1 MNSAFRLKLGF
12 LLLLALIATAP
23 AAALAQ
29 PGCEELNDVATFN
42 YRNFGIGVH
51 RDCGAFDPICEALRL
66 KQIIAGAPLAEWIIA
81 SRDAALA
88 AGVSPIP
95 PNVRSRV
102 EHLFP
107 ASVLDRARFKTG
119 GGFLGTLQ
127 FWREEMGSRGA
138 ITLDYVIVLS
148 DQSRLSDIRLW
159 THELEHVRQY
169 DQLGVAGFAQ
179 AYFDQTCVLPGD
191 TPLGGY
197 DSGGCHLERRAERL
211 SNFWNRSDLAAYC
224 TFFWRYVDAAYTG
237 ANGAPDGSAA
247 RPYPDLTTGV
257 RATVAGSIL
266 WVNPGNYSVAGNL
279 LNKRMLI
286 RAPRGGV
293 NIRARSAVAGNTT
306 ASLSAASYNGEL
318 AGEAIA
324 AAFGEELATQT
335 AVATTLPLPTTL
347 AGVTIKVKDSAG
359 VERDAPLFFV
369 SPGQINYLLPSGTT
383 SGLASISVQRGG
395 SIVASE
401 MLPVAAV
408 APGLFTAN
416 ANGQGVPAAVALRV
430 IANGEQRVDPVARFD
445 QQTGRFVSLPIDLG
459 AADEQVFLI
468 LFGTGWRGHSGLETI
483 KASIGG
489 EPAEVLFAAGLPNFA
504 GLDQA
509 NLRLPRSLIGKG
521 EVSVLFTVGN
531 RSANT
536 VTINVR

>member
-1 MNSAFRLKLGF
+1 
-12 LLLLALIATAP
+12 LLLLAMLATAP
-23 AAALAQ
+23 TVALAQ

-42 YRNFGIGVH
+42 YRSYGIGVH
-51 RDCGAFDPICEALRL
+51 RDCGVFDPICEALRL
-66 KQIIAGAPLAEWIIA
+66 KQIIAGAPVAEWIVV
-81 SRDAALA
+81 SRTAALS

-95 PNVRSRV
+95 PNIRSQV

-107 ASVLDRARFKTG
+107 ASVLDKVRFKTG

-127 FWREEMGSRGA
+127 FFREEMGGGA
-138 ITLDYVIVLS
+138 ITLDNVIVFV
-148 DQSRLSDIRLW
+148 DQSRVNELKLW
-159 THELEHVRQY
+159 VHELEHVRQY

-179 AYFDQTCVLPGD
+179 AYVDQTCILPGN

-197 DSGGCHLERRAERL
+197 DSGSCQLERRAERV
-211 SNFWNRSDLAAYC
+211 SNFWNRGDLAAYC

-237 ANGAPDGSAA
+237 ANGAPDGTAA

-257 RATVAGSIL
+257 NATVAGSIL
-266 WVNPGNYSVAGNL
+266 WVNPGNYSVAGNRL
-279 LNKRMLI
+279 SKRMLI

-293 NIRARSAVAGNTT
+293 NIRARSAVAGNTL

-318 AGEAIA
+318 AGESIA
-324 AAFGEELATQT
+324 AAFGENLAAET
-335 AVATTLPLPTTL
+335 ATATTLPLPTTL
-347 AGVTIKVKDSAG
+347 AGVMVKVKDSAG

-369 SPGQINYLLPSGTT
+369 SPGQVNYLLPSGTA
-383 SGLASISVQRGG
+383 SGLASIGVQRGG
-395 SIVASE
+395 SIVANE

-430 IANGEQRVDPVARFD
+430 LADGTQRVEPVARFD
-445 QQTGRFVSLPIDLG
+445 QGVGRFVSLPLDLG
-459 AADEQVFLI
+459 SAGEQVFLI
-468 LFGTGWRGHSGLETI
+468 LFGTGFRGHGGLANV

-489 EPAEVLFAAGLPNFA
+489 EPAEVLFAAGVPNFA

-509 NLRLPRSLIGKG
+509 NVRLPRSLVGKG
-521 EVSVLFTVGN
+521 EVSILFTAGN